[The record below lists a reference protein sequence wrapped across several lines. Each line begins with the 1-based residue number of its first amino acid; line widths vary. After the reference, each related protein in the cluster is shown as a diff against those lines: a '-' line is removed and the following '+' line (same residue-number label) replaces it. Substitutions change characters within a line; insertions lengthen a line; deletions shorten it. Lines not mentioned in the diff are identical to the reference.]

1 MNIAI
6 RHAVLSVLLAAAA
19 SPVAFAQSSAG
30 ADAPMHDG
38 RYIIK
43 MRAGAASATSRVQT
57 ASSDDSERGRR
68 AATAAG
74 GLVVGEVKDQK
85 SVVALLSDAGRQRL
99 ESDAEIES
107 VEPDYRRYPQLQS
120 KPYGITMVQADD
132 PFLLASAAA
141 QTSSDVMVCIIDSGY
156 QQIHEDLSGNSNV
169 TGVNNAGTGQWNVDT
184 CGHGSHVA
192 GTIAAVDNNVGVVG
206 VNGNGKLNL
215 HIQKVFDGASCAWTY
230 ASTLAQAVTNCRT
243 AATSGGKKLVI
254 SMSLGG
260 AGSTTAENTAFQSA
274 YDAGVLSIAAA
285 GNAGTTAVSYPA
297 GYASVMSVAAVD
309 QNSLKATFSQFNSD
323 VEIAAPG
330 VGVVSTTPFATPYV
344 TVGGENT
351 RASTYTGSANGSA
364 TGALV
369 YGGLCSTAGSWTG
382 AVVLCDRGTNTFV
395 QKADAVIAG
404 GGAGVII
411 ANNVA
416 GEFSG
421 TLGTNVTR
429 PVPVVGVTQDQGL
442 ALRNVVGQSTTV
454 TVPTG
459 TGNGYESY
467 DGTSMATPHVAG
479 VAGLIWGLQ
488 PTRTNVQVRQALIG
502 SAKDLGTAGR
512 DVNFGYG
519 LVQAK
524 AAYDY
529 LLSPP
534 PVPTYTTDRTSI
546 AFATV
551 IAGATGPETLVK
563 LTNTGTVALPLTSV
577 ALGGTNANQFSL
589 RNPCGASIA
598 VGASCDVGVSFK
610 PTTAGNKTASLTV
623 TGGGGAATTTV
634 ALTGTAISY
643 TFTRTPTS
651 ISFPRTTVGTTSAA
665 TTVTVRNTS
674 TGGLVLPLA
683 AGSITFGVTNST
695 HYTLVSNNCIA
706 PLAVNASCTFSVAF
720 KPTST
725 GSKPASV
732 VITPT
737 GVAALSVTL
746 AGTGR

>member
-1 MNIAI
+1 MNVSI
-6 RHAVLSVLLAAAA
+6 RLAVLTVLFSAAAA
-19 SPVAFAQSSAG
+19 SAGALAQSASG
-30 ADAPMHDG
+30 ADAPMNDG

-43 MRAGAASATSRVQT
+43 MRASGASRVQ
-57 ASSDDSERGRR
+57 AAQGDDSDRGRR
-68 AATAAG
+68 AAVAAG

-132 PFLLASAAA
+132 PFLLASAASQA
-141 QTSSDVMVCIIDSGY
+141 SSDVMVCIIDSGY
-156 QQIHEDLSGNSNV
+156 QQAHEDLSGNSNV
-169 TGVNNAGTGQWNVDT
+169 TGENNTGTGQWNVDT

-206 VNGNGKLNL
+206 VNGNGRLNL
-215 HIQKVFDGASCAWTY
+215 HIQKVFDGSTCAWTY
-230 ASTLAQAVTNCRT
+230 ASTLTQAVTNCRT
-243 AATSGGKKLVI
+243 AATNGGKKLVI

-260 AGSTTAENTAFQSA
+260 AGSTTAENTAFQTA
-274 YDAGVLSIAAA
+274 YNADVLSIAAA
-285 GNAGTTAVSYPA
+285 GNAGTSAVSYPA
-297 GYASVMSVAAVD
+297 GYSSVMSVAAVD
-309 QNSLKATFSQFNSD
+309 AASAKASFSQFNSD

-330 VGVVSTTPFATPYV
+330 VGTVSTTPFATPYV
-344 TVGGENT
+344 TLAGENT
-351 RASTYTGSANGSA
+351 RASTYEGSGTGVA
-364 TGALV
+364 TGTLV
-369 YGGLCSTAGSWTG
+369 HGGLCNVAGTWPG
-382 AVVLCDRGTNTFV
+382 AVVLCDRGTTSFLEKTDV
-395 QKADAVIAG
+395 VIAG
-404 GGAGVII
+404 GGVGVII

-421 TLGTNVTR
+421 TLGTGITR
-429 PVPVVGVTQDQGL
+429 AVPVVGLTLDQGVT
-442 ALRNVVGQSTTV
+442 LRTAAGQSVSV

-512 DVNFGYG
+512 DTSFGYG

-534 PVPTYTTDRTSI
+534 PVPSYISDRTSI
-546 AFATV
+546 AFSTV
-551 IAGATGPETLVK
+551 IAGATGPESVVK
-563 LTNTGTVALPLTSV
+563 LQNNGTVAVPLSSV
-577 ALGGTNANQFSL
+577 ALGGTNANQFVL
-589 RNPCGASIA
+589 RNGCGASIA
-598 VGASCDVGVSFK
+598 VGVTCEIGVSFK
-610 PTTAGNKTASLTV
+610 PTTSGNKTASLTI
-623 TGGGGAATTTV
+623 TGGNGAPVTTV
-634 ALTGTAISY
+634 ALTGTAIAY
-643 TFTRTPTS
+643 AFTRTPTS
-651 ISFPRTTVGTTSAA
+651 IAFRNVTVGTTSAT

-674 TGGLVLPLA
+674 TGGLTLPLT
-683 AGSITFGVTNST
+683 AGSVTLAGTNRT
-695 HYTLVSNNCIA
+695 QYTLVTNTCIA
-706 PLAVNASCTFSVAF
+706 PLPAAARCTFSVAF

-725 GSKPASV
+725 GSKPATMV
-732 VITPT
+732 VTPT
-737 GVAALSVTL
+737 GVAAQSGNLT
-746 AGTGR
+746 GTGR

>member
-1 MNIAI
+1 MN
-6 RHAVLSVLLAAAA
+6 
-19 SPVAFAQSSAG
+19 
-30 ADAPMHDG
+30 DG

-43 MRAGAASATSRVQT
+43 MRTGSASRAPNAQ
-57 ASSDDSERGRR
+57 ADDAERGRR

-74 GLVVGEVKDQK
+74 GLIVGEVKDQK

-99 ESDAEIES
+99 EGDAEIES

-132 PFLLASAAA
+132 PFLLAATAT
-141 QTSSDVMVCIIDSGY
+141 QTTSDVMVCIIDSGY
-156 QQIHEDLSGNSNV
+156 QQTHEDLAGNTV
-169 TGVNNAGTGQWNVDT
+169 TGVDNAGTGSWNVDT

-215 HIQKVFDGASCAWTY
+215 HIQKVFDGSTCVWTY
-230 ASTLAQAVTNCRT
+230 ASTLAQAVSNCRT
-243 AATSGGKKLVI
+243 AATNGGKKLVI

-260 AGSTTAENTAFQSA
+260 GGPTAAENTAFQTA
-274 YDAGVLSIAAA
+274 YNAGVLSIAAA
-285 GNAGTTAVSYPA
+285 GNAGTSAVSYPA
-297 GYASVMSVAAVD
+297 GYSSVMSVAAVD
-309 QNSLKATFSQFNSD
+309 AASAKASFSQFNSD

-344 TVGGENT
+344 TIAGENT
-351 RASTYTGSANGSA
+351 RASTYTGSANGTA

-369 YGGLCSTAGSWTG
+369 YGGLCSAAGAWTG
-382 AVVLCDRGTNTFV
+382 AVVLCDRGTTTFL
-395 QKADAVIAG
+395 QKTDVVIAG
-404 GGAGVII
+404 GGKAVVI

-421 TLGTNVTR
+421 TLGTGVTR
-429 PVPVVGVTQDQGL
+429 AVQVVGVTQDQGVVL
-442 ALRNVVGQSTTV
+442 QAAVGQLASV
-454 TVPTG
+454 NVPTG

-512 DVNFGYG
+512 DTSFGYG

-534 PVPTYTTDRTSI
+534 PLPLYSSDTSSI
-546 AFATV
+546 PFSAV
-551 IAGATGPETLVK
+551 IVGATGSETLVK
-563 LTNTGTVALPLTSV
+563 LTNTGTVAVSLTSV
-577 ALGGTNANQFSL
+577 ALGGTNANQFVL
-589 RNPCGASIA
+589 RNACGSSIA
-598 VGASCDVGVSFK
+598 VGVTCDLGVSFK
-610 PTTAGNKTASLTV
+610 PTSTGNKTASLTI
-623 TGGGGAATTTV
+623 TGGNGAATTTV
-634 ALTGTAISY
+634 ALTGTGISY
-643 TFTRTPTS
+643 VFTRTPTS
-651 ISFPRTTVGTTSAA
+651 ISFARTTVGTTSTA

-674 TGGLVLPLA
+674 TGGLVLPLTTGSVA
-683 AGSITFGVTNST
+683 LAGANPTQ
-695 HYTLVSNNCIA
+695 YTLVTNTCIA
-706 PLAVNASCTFSVAF
+706 PLAANATCTFSVAF

-725 GSKPASV
+725 GSKPATMV
-732 VITPT
+732 VTPT
-737 GVAALSVTL
+737 GVTAQSGNLS
-746 AGTGR
+746 GTGR

>member
-1 MNIAI
+1 MTISI
-6 RHAVLSVLLAAAA
+6 RHAVFSALLAATVNPGAL
-19 SPVAFAQSSAG
+19 AQSAAG
-30 ADAPMHDG
+30 NDAPMNDG

-43 MRAGAASATSRVQT
+43 MRAGSVSRAQAAA
-57 ASSDDSERGRR
+57 SDDSERGRR

-132 PFLLASAAA
+132 PFLLAAAA
-141 QTSSDVMVCIIDSGY
+141 SQTTSPAMVCIIDSGY
-156 QQIHEDLSGNSNV
+156 QAVHEDLAGNTV
-169 TGVNNAGTGQWNVDT
+169 TGVNNSGTGQWNQDS

-215 HIQKVFDGASCAWTY
+215 HIQKVFDGANCAWTY
-230 ASTLAQAVTNCRT
+230 ASTLAQAVSNCRT
-243 AATSGGKKLVI
+243 AATNAGKKLVI

-260 AGSTTAENTAFQSA
+260 TGSTTAENTAFQSA

-309 QNSLKATFSQFNSD
+309 LNGAKASFSQYNSD

-330 VGVVSTTPFATPYV
+330 VGVVSTTPFATPFV
-344 TVGGENT
+344 TLAGENT

-364 TGALV
+364 TGGLI
-369 YGGLCSTAGSWTG
+369 YGGLCNVVGAWSG
-382 AVVLCDRGTNTFV
+382 AVVMCDRGTTTFLE
-395 QKADAVIAG
+395 KTDAVIAG
-404 GGAGVII
+404 GGVGVII

-429 PVPVVGVTQDQGL
+429 PVPVVGLTQDQGL
-442 ALRNVVGQSTTV
+442 ALRPAAGQSVTV

-534 PVPTYTTDRTSI
+534 PVPTYSSDRTSI
-546 AFATV
+546 GFTPSVVVGMTSA
-551 IAGATGPETLVK
+551 ETLVK
-563 LTNTGTVALPLTSV
+563 LTNNGTVAVPLTSV
-577 ALGGTNANQFSL
+577 ALGGTNANQFTL
-589 RNPCGASIA
+589 RNLCGASIA
-598 VGASCDVGVSFK
+598 VGVTCDVGVTFK
-610 PTTAGNKTASLTV
+610 PTSTGNKTASLTV
-623 TGGGGAATTTV
+623 TGGNGAGNKTV
-634 ALTGTAISY
+634 TLTGTAIAHPLALS
-643 TFTRTPTS
+643 RTS
-651 ISFPRTTVGTTSAA
+651 IAFARTTVGATSAA
-665 TTVTVRNTS
+665 TATTLSNRGTAAVTLSPLVFGGANPSQYTFTANTCGA
-674 TGGLVLPLA
+674 TLA
-683 AGSITFGVTNST
+683 AAATCS
-695 HYTLVSNNCIA
+695 
-706 PLAVNASCTFSVAF
+706 FSVAF

-725 GSKPASV
+725 GSKPATV
-732 VITPT
+732 V
-737 GVAALSVTL
+737 VAPAGLPNLSLALT
-746 AGTGR
+746 GTGR

>member
-1 MNIAI
+1 MNVST
-6 RHAVLSVLLAAAA
+6 RLAVLTVLFSATAAGGGAL
-19 SPVAFAQSSAG
+19 AQSAAG
-30 ADAPMHDG
+30 ADAPMNDG

-43 MRAGAASATSRVQT
+43 MRTGSASRAPNAQ
-57 ASSDDSERGRR
+57 ADDAERGRR

-74 GLVVGEVKDQK
+74 GLIVGEVKDQK

-99 ESDAEIES
+99 EGDAEIES

-132 PFLLASAAA
+132 PFLLAATAT
-141 QTSSDVMVCIIDSGY
+141 QTTSDVMVCIIDSGY
-156 QQIHEDLSGNSNV
+156 QQTHEDLAGNTV
-169 TGVNNAGTGQWNVDT
+169 TGVDNAGTGSWNVDT

-215 HIQKVFDGASCAWTY
+215 HIQKVFDGSTCVWTY
-230 ASTLAQAVTNCRT
+230 ASTLAQAVSNCRT
-243 AATSGGKKLVI
+243 AATNGGKKLVI

-260 AGSTTAENTAFQSA
+260 GGPTAAENTAFQTA
-274 YDAGVLSIAAA
+274 YNAGVLSIAAA
-285 GNAGTTAVSYPA
+285 GNAGTSAVSYPA
-297 GYASVMSVAAVD
+297 GYSSVMSVAAVD
-309 QNSLKATFSQFNSD
+309 AASAKASFSQFNSD

-344 TVGGENT
+344 TIAGENT
-351 RASTYTGSANGSA
+351 RASTYTGSANGTA

-369 YGGLCSTAGSWTG
+369 YGGLCSAAGAWTG
-382 AVVLCDRGTNTFV
+382 AVVLCDRGTTTFL
-395 QKADAVIAG
+395 QKTDVVIAG
-404 GGAGVII
+404 GGKAVVI

-421 TLGTNVTR
+421 TLGTGVTR
-429 PVPVVGVTQDQGL
+429 AVQVVGVTQDQGVVL
-442 ALRNVVGQSTTV
+442 QAAVGQLASV
-454 TVPTG
+454 NVPTG

-512 DVNFGYG
+512 DTSFGYG

-534 PVPTYTTDRTSI
+534 PLPLYSSDTSSI
-546 AFATV
+546 PFSAV
-551 IAGATGPETLVK
+551 IVGATGSETLVK
-563 LTNTGTVALPLTSV
+563 LTNTGTVAVSLTSV
-577 ALGGTNANQFSL
+577 ALGGTNANQFVL
-589 RNPCGASIA
+589 RNACGSSIA
-598 VGASCDVGVSFK
+598 VGVTCDLGVSFK
-610 PTTAGNKTASLTV
+610 PTSTGNKTASLTI
-623 TGGGGAATTTV
+623 TGGNGAATTTV
-634 ALTGTAISY
+634 ALTGTGISY
-643 TFTRTPTS
+643 VFTRTPTS
-651 ISFPRTTVGTTSAA
+651 ISFARTTVGTTSTA

-674 TGGLVLPLA
+674 TGGLVLPLTTDSVA
-683 AGSITFGVTNST
+683 LAGANPTQ
-695 HYTLVSNNCIA
+695 YTLVTNTCIA
-706 PLAVNASCTFSVAF
+706 PLAANATCTFSVAF

-725 GSKPASV
+725 GSKPATMV
-732 VITPT
+732 VTPT
-737 GVAALSVTL
+737 GVTAQSGNLS
-746 AGTGR
+746 GTGR

>member
-1 MNIAI
+1 VNVST
-6 RHAVLSVLLAAAA
+6 RLAVLTVLFSATAAGGGAL
-19 SPVAFAQSSAG
+19 AQSAAG
-30 ADAPMHDG
+30 ADAPMNDG

-43 MRAGAASATSRVQT
+43 MRTGSASRAPNAQ
-57 ASSDDSERGRR
+57 ADDAERGRR

-74 GLVVGEVKDQK
+74 GLIVGEVKDQK

-99 ESDAEIES
+99 EGDAEIES

-132 PFLLASAAA
+132 PFLLAATAT
-141 QTSSDVMVCIIDSGY
+141 QTTSDVMVCIIDSGY
-156 QQIHEDLSGNSNV
+156 QQTHEDLAGNTV
-169 TGVNNAGTGQWNVDT
+169 TGVDNAGTGSWNVDT

-215 HIQKVFDGASCAWTY
+215 HIQKVFDGSTCVWTY
-230 ASTLAQAVTNCRT
+230 ASTLAQAVSNCRT
-243 AATSGGKKLVI
+243 AATNGGKKLVI

-260 AGSTTAENTAFQSA
+260 GGPTAAENTAFQTA
-274 YDAGVLSIAAA
+274 YNAGVLSIAAA
-285 GNAGTTAVSYPA
+285 GNAGTSAVSYPA
-297 GYASVMSVAAVD
+297 GYSSVMSVAAVD
-309 QNSLKATFSQFNSD
+309 AASAKASFSQFNSD

-344 TVGGENT
+344 TLAGENT
-351 RASTYTGSANGSA
+351 RASAYTGSASGSA
-364 TGALV
+364 SGALV
-369 YGGLCSTAGSWTG
+369 YGGLCNVAGAWLG
-382 AVVLCDRGTNTFV
+382 AVVLCDRGTTTFLEKTDV
-395 QKADAVIAG
+395 VIAG
-404 GGAGVII
+404 GGKAVVI

-421 TLGTNVTR
+421 TLGTGVTR
-429 PVPVVGVTQDQGL
+429 AVQVVGVTQDQGVVL
-442 ALRNVVGQSTTV
+442 QAAVGQLASV
-454 TVPTG
+454 NVPTG

-512 DVNFGYG
+512 DTSFGYG

-534 PVPTYTTDRTSI
+534 PLPLYSSDTSSI
-546 AFATV
+546 PFSAV
-551 IAGATGPETLVK
+551 IVGATGPETLVK
-563 LTNTGTVALPLTSV
+563 LTNTGTVAVSLTSV
-577 ALGGTNANQFSL
+577 ALGGTNANQFVL
-589 RNPCGASIA
+589 RNACGSSIA
-598 VGASCDVGVSFK
+598 VGVTCDLGVSFK
-610 PTTAGNKTASLTV
+610 PTSTGNKTASLTI
-623 TGGGGAATTTV
+623 TGGNGAATTTV
-634 ALTGTAISY
+634 ALTGTGISY
-643 TFTRTPTS
+643 VFTRTPTS
-651 ISFPRTTVGTTSAA
+651 ISFARTTVGTTSTA

-674 TGGLVLPLA
+674 TGGLVLPLTTDSVA
-683 AGSITFGVTNST
+683 LAGANPTQ
-695 HYTLVSNNCIA
+695 YTLVTNTCIA
-706 PLAVNASCTFSVAF
+706 PLAANATCTFSVAF

-725 GSKPASV
+725 GSKPATMV
-732 VITPT
+732 VAPT
-737 GVAALSVTL
+737 AVTAQSGNLS
-746 AGTGR
+746 GTGR

>member
-1 MNIAI
+1 MNVAI
-6 RHAVLSVLLAAAA
+6 RLAVLSVLVSAAA
-19 SPVAFAQSSAG
+19 SPVAFAQSAAG
-30 ADAPMHDG
+30 VDAPMNDG

-43 MRAGAASATSRVQT
+43 MRAGAASRAQ
-57 ASSDDSERGRR
+57 AAQGDDAERGRR
-68 AATAAG
+68 AANAAG

-99 ESDAEIES
+99 EGDAEVES
-107 VEPDYRRYPQLQS
+107 IEPDFRRYPQMQT
-120 KPYGITMVQADD
+120 KPYGISMVQADD
-132 PFLLASAAA
+132 PFLLAATAG

-156 QQIHEDLSGNSNV
+156 QQIHEDLAGNTV
-169 TGVNNAGTGQWNVDT
+169 TGVDNAGTGSWNVDT

-192 GTIAAVDNNVGVVG
+192 GTIAAVDNSVGVVG

-230 ASTLAQAVTNCRT
+230 ASTLAQAVSNCRT
-243 AATSGGKKLVI
+243 AATNGRKKLVI

-260 AGSTTAENTAFQSA
+260 TGSTTTENTAFQSA

-285 GNAGTTAVSYPA
+285 GNAGTSAVSYPA

-309 QNSLKATFSQFNSD
+309 SAGAKASFSQFNAD

-330 VGVVSTTPFATPYV
+330 VGVVSTTPFATPYL
-344 TVGGENT
+344 TVGAENT
-351 RASTYTGSANGSA
+351 RASKFTGSANGAA
-364 TGALV
+364 TGSLV
-369 YGGLCSTAGSWTG
+369 YGGLCSAAGAWTG

-404 GGAGVII
+404 GGKAVII

-429 PVPVVGVTQDQGL
+429 PVPVVGITQDQGL
-442 ALRNVVGQSTTV
+442 ALRALSAPTLTV

-479 VAGLIWGLQ
+479 VAGLIWGLL
-488 PTRTNVQVRQALIG
+488 PDRTNVQVRTALTG

-512 DVNFGYG
+512 DTSFGFG

-534 PVPTYTTDRTSI
+534 PPPVYTSDRAAV
-546 AFATV
+546 AFASSVVVGGTS
-551 IAGATGPETLVK
+551 TEELVR
-563 LTNTGTVALPLTSV
+563 LTNTGSVAVPLASV
-577 ALGGTNANQFSL
+577 ALGGTNANQFVL
-589 RNPCGASIA
+589 RNACGASIA
-598 VGASCDVGVSFK
+598 VGATCDIGLTLK
-610 PTTAGNKTASLTV
+610 PTSAGNKSATLTV
-623 TGGGGAATTTV
+623 TGSGGAATTTFAV
-634 ALTGTAISY
+634 SGTAVSHPLS
-643 TFTRTPTS
+643 TSVTS
-651 ISFPRTTVGTTSAA
+651 IAFARTTVGATSTA
-665 TTVTVRNTS
+665 TTVTLRNGGTS
-674 TGGLVLPLA
+674 AVSLSPFAFGGANPTQYAISATTCTASLA
-683 AGSITFGVTNST
+683 AAG
-695 HYTLVSNNCIA
+695 
-706 PLAVNASCTFSVAF
+706 SCTFSVVF

-725 GSKPASV
+725 GSKPATV
-732 VITPT
+732 V
-737 GVAALSVTL
+737 VAASGLPSLSVTL
-746 AGTGR
+746 SGTGR

>member
-1 MNIAI
+1 MNVSI
-6 RHAVLSVLLAAAA
+6 RQAVLSVLLTAAI
-19 SPVAFAQSSAG
+19 SPVAFAQSAAAS
-30 ADAPMHDG
+30 DAPMNDG

-43 MRAGAASATSRVQT
+43 MRTGAANRAQ
-57 ASSDDSERGRR
+57 AAASDDSERGRR

-74 GLVVGEVKDQK
+74 GLIVGEVKDQK

-99 ESDAEIES
+99 EGDAEVES
-107 VEPDYRRYPQLQS
+107 IEPDYRRYPQLQS

-156 QQIHEDLSGNSNV
+156 QQIHEDLSGNANV

-243 AATSGGKKLVI
+243 AATNGGKKLVI

-260 AGSTTAENTAFQSA
+260 TGSTTAENTAFQSA

-285 GNAGTTAVSYPA
+285 GNAGTSAVSYPA

-309 QNSLKATFSQFNSD
+309 AAGAKASFSQFNAD

-344 TVGGENT
+344 TLAGENT
-351 RASTYTGSANGSA
+351 RASLYTGSATGA
-364 TGALV
+364 VTGALV
-369 YGGLCSTAGSWTG
+369 YGGLCSAAGSWTG

-404 GGAGVII
+404 GGKAVII
-411 ANNVA
+411 ANNVP

-421 TLGTNVTR
+421 ALGTNVTR
-429 PVPVVGVTQDQGL
+429 PVPVVGLTQDQGL
-442 ALRNVVGQSTTV
+442 ALRNSVGQSVTV

-512 DVNFGYG
+512 DTSFGYG

-534 PVPTYTTDRTSI
+534 PVPTYTAGPTSI

-563 LTNTGTVALPLTSV
+563 LTNTGTIAVPLTSV
-577 ALGGTNANQFSL
+577 ALGGTNANQFVL

-598 VGASCDVGVSFK
+598 VGTSCDVGVSFK

-623 TGGGGAATTTV
+623 TGGGGATTTTV

-651 ISFPRTTVGTTSAA
+651 ISFARTTVGTTSAA

-674 TGGLVLPLA
+674 TGGLVLPLTV
-683 AGSITFGVTNST
+683 GSVALGGANPTQ
-695 HYTLVSNNCIA
+695 YTLVTNNCVA

-725 GSKPASV
+725 GSKPATV

>member
-1 MNIAI
+1 MKVSI
-6 RHAVLSVLLAAAA
+6 RLAVLSALFSAAVA
-19 SPVAFAQSSAG
+19 SSGALAQSATS
-30 ADAPMHDG
+30 ADAPMNDG

-43 MRAGAASATSRVQT
+43 MRSGSASRAPNAQG
-57 ASSDDSERGRR
+57 DDAERGRR

-74 GLVVGEVKDQK
+74 GLIVGEVKDQK

-132 PFLLASAAA
+132 PFLLASAAS
-141 QTSSDVMVCIIDSGY
+141 QSSSDVMVCIIDSGY

-169 TGVNNAGTGQWNVDT
+169 TGVNNTGTGQWNVDT

-215 HIQKVFDGASCAWTY
+215 HIQKVFDGSTCVWTY
-230 ASTLAQAVTNCRT
+230 ASTLAQAVSNCRT
-243 AATSGGKKLVI
+243 AAINGGKRLVI

-260 AGSTTAENTAFQSA
+260 TGSTTAENTAFQSA

-285 GNAGTTAVSYPA
+285 GNAGTSAVSYPA
-297 GYASVMSVAAVD
+297 GYTSVMSVAAVD
-309 QNSLKATFSQFNSD
+309 LNSAKASFSQFNSD

-330 VGVVSTTPFATPYV
+330 VGVVSTTPFATPYL
-344 TVGGENT
+344 TLAGENT
-351 RASTYTGSANGSA
+351 RASKYTGSANGAA

-369 YGGLCSTAGSWTG
+369 YGGLCNTAGTWPG
-382 AVVLCDRGTNTFV
+382 AVVLCDRGTTTFLE
-395 QKADAVIAG
+395 KTDLVIAG
-404 GGAGVII
+404 GGKAVII
-411 ANNVA
+411 ANNEA

-421 TLGTNVTR
+421 TLGTGITR
-429 PVPVVGVTQDQGL
+429 AVPVVGLTLDQGL
-442 ALRNVVGQSTTV
+442 ALRAAVGQSTTV

-459 TGNGYESY
+459 SGNGYESY

-488 PTRTNVQVRQALIG
+488 PTRTNGQVRQALYS
-502 SAKDLGTAGR
+502 SALDLGAVGR

-529 LLSPP
+529 LLTLPP
-534 PVPTYTTDRTSI
+534 LPVYAVDQASI
-546 AFATV
+546 PFAAV
-551 IAGATGPETLVK
+551 LVGGTGPETIVK
-563 LTNTGTVALPLTSV
+563 LRNYGTVSVPLTSIV
-577 ALGGTNANQFSL
+577 LGGSNANQFVL
-589 RNPCGASIA
+589 RNACGVSID
-598 VGASCDVGVSFK
+598 VGTTCELGVSFK
-610 PTTAGNKTASLTV
+610 PTATGNKSASLTI
-623 TGGGGAATTTV
+623 TGGGGAAVNTI
-634 ALTGTAISY
+634 ALTGTVASY
-643 TFTRTPTS
+643 SFTRTPTS
-651 ISFPRTTVGTTSAA
+651 ISFARTTVGTTSAA

-674 TGGLVLPLA
+674 TGGLVLPLTTGSVA
-683 AGSITFGVTNST
+683 LAGANPTQ
-695 HYTLVSNNCIA
+695 YTLVTNTCIA
-706 PLAVNASCTFSVAF
+706 PLAANATCTFSVAF

-725 GSKPASV
+725 GSKPATMV
-732 VITPT
+732 VTPT
-737 GVAALSVTL
+737 GVTAQSGNLT
-746 AGTGR
+746 GTGR

>member
-30 ADAPMHDG
+30 AAAPMHDG

-43 MRAGAASATSRVQT
+43 MRAGAASATSRVQA

-132 PFLLASAAA
+132 PFFLAAA
-141 QTSSDVMVCIIDSGY
+141 ASQTSSDVMVCIIDSGY

-243 AATSGGKKLVI
+243 AATNGGKKLVI

-274 YDAGVLSIAAA
+274 YDDGVLSIAAA

-309 QNSLKATFSQFNSD
+309 QNSLKATFSQYNSD

-382 AVVLCDRGTNTFV
+382 AVVLCDRGTTTFLE
-395 QKADAVIAG
+395 KTDLVIAG
-404 GGAGVII
+404 GGVGVII

-421 TLGTNVTR
+421 TLGTAITR
-429 PVPVVGVTQDQGL
+429 PVPVVGLTQDQGL

-534 PVPTYTTDRTSI
+534 PVPAYSSDRTAI
-546 AFATV
+546 AFTPPSV
-551 IAGATGPETLVK
+551 IVGATSSESFVK
-563 LTNTGTVALPLTSV
+563 LTNNGTVAVPLTSV
-577 ALGGTNANQFSL
+577 ALGGTNANQFTL
-589 RNPCGASIA
+589 RNLCGASIA
-598 VGASCDVGVSFK
+598 VGVTCDVGVAFK
-610 PTTAGNKTASLTV
+610 PTSTGSKTASLTV
-623 TGGGGAATTTV
+623 TGGSGAGNKTV
-634 ALTGTAISY
+634 ALTGTAIAHPLALS
-643 TFTRTPTS
+643 RTS
-651 ISFPRTTVGTTSAA
+651 ISFARTTVGNTSAA
-665 TTVTVRNTS
+665 TATTLTNRGTTS
-674 TGGLVLPLA
+674 VALSPVA
-683 AGSITFGVTNST
+683 FGVANST
-695 HYTLVSNNCIA
+695 QYIITANTCGANL
-706 PLAVNASCTFSVAF
+706 NAAATCSFSVAF

-725 GSKPASV
+725 GSKPATV
-732 VITPT
+732 V
-737 GVAALSVTL
+737 VAAAGLPSLSL
-746 AGTGR
+746 ALSGTGR

>member
-1 MNIAI
+1 MKVSI
-6 RHAVLSVLLAAAA
+6 RLAVLSVLFSAATASVGALAQTA
-19 SPVAFAQSSAG
+19 SG
-30 ADAPMHDG
+30 ADAPMNDG

-43 MRAGAASATSRVQT
+43 MRASGASRVQ
-57 ASSDDSERGRR
+57 AAQSDDSERGRR
-68 AATAAG
+68 AASAAG

-85 SVVALLSDAGRQRL
+85 AVVALLSDAGRQRL
-99 ESDAEIES
+99 EDDAEIES

-132 PFLLASAAA
+132 PFLLAAAA
-141 QTSSDVMVCIIDSGY
+141 SQTTSDVMVCIIDSGY

-169 TGVNNAGTGQWNVDT
+169 TGVNNTGTGQWNQDS

-215 HIQKVFDGASCAWTY
+215 HIQKVFDGSTCAWTY

-243 AATSGGKKLVI
+243 AATNGGKKLI
-254 SMSLGG
+254 LSMSLGG

-297 GYASVMSVAAVD
+297 GYTSVMSVAAVD
-309 QNSLKATFSQFNSD
+309 ATSAKASFSQFNSD

-330 VGVVSTTPFATPYV
+330 VGTVSTTPFATPYV
-344 TVGGENT
+344 TVAGENT
-351 RASTYTGSANGSA
+351 RASTYTGSGTGAA

-369 YGGLCSTAGSWTG
+369 YGGLCNVAGTWPG
-382 AVVLCDRGTNTFV
+382 AVVLCDRGTTTFLE
-395 QKADAVIAG
+395 KTDIAIAG
-404 GGAGVII
+404 GGVGVII
-411 ANNVA
+411 ANNIA

-421 TLGTNVTR
+421 TLGTGITR
-429 PVPVVGVTQDQGL
+429 AVPVVGLTQDQGV
-442 ALRNVVGQSTTV
+442 ALRTAAGQAVSV

-488 PTRTNVQVRQALIG
+488 PTRTNAQVRQALIG

-512 DVNFGYG
+512 DTSFGYG

-529 LLSPP
+529 LLNPP
-534 PVPTYTTDRTSI
+534 AAPVYSSDRSSV
-546 AFATV
+546 AFTAVAVGVT
-551 IAGATGPETLVK
+551 GAETLVK
-563 LTNTGTVALPLTSV
+563 LTNTGTVAVPLTSV
-577 ALGGTNANQFSL
+577 ALSGTNANQFVL
-589 RNPCGASIA
+589 RNACGSSIA
-598 VGASCDVGVSFK
+598 VGVACDVGVSFK
-610 PTTAGNKTASLTV
+610 PTSTGNKTATLTI
-623 TGGGGAATTTV
+623 TGGNGAARTTV
-634 ALTGTAISY
+634 ALTGTGINY

-651 ISFPRTTVGTTSAA
+651 ISFGRTNVGATSAA

-674 TGGLVLPLA
+674 TGGLLLPL
-683 AGSITFGVTNST
+683 TTNSVRLAGT
-695 HYTLVSNNCIA
+695 NPTQYTLVTNNGIA
-706 PLAVNASCTFSVAF
+706 PLAANATCTFSVAF

-725 GSKPASV
+725 GSKPATMV
-732 VITPT
+732 VAPT
-737 GVAALSVTL
+737 GVTAQSGNLT
-746 AGTGR
+746 GTGR

>member
-1 MNIAI
+1 VNVSI
-6 RHAVLSVLLAAAA
+6 RLAVLTVLFSAAAA
-19 SPVAFAQSSAG
+19 SAGALAQSASG
-30 ADAPMHDG
+30 ADAPMNDG

-43 MRAGAASATSRVQT
+43 MRASGSSRVQ
-57 ASSDDSERGRR
+57 AAQGDDSERGRR
-68 AATAAG
+68 AASAAG

-120 KPYGITMVQADD
+120 KPFGITMVQADD
-132 PFLLASAAA
+132 PFLLAAAA
-141 QTSSDVMVCIIDSGY
+141 SQASSDVMVCIIDSGY

-169 TGVNNAGTGQWNVDT
+169 TGVNNTGTGQWNVDT

-206 VNGNGKLNL
+206 VNGNGRLNL
-215 HIQKVFDGASCAWTY
+215 HIQKVFDGSTCAWTY
-230 ASTLAQAVTNCRT
+230 ASTLTQAVTNCRT
-243 AATSGGKKLVI
+243 AATNGGKKLVI

-260 AGSTTAENTAFQSA
+260 AGSTTAENTAFQTA
-274 YDAGVLSIAAA
+274 YNAGVLSIAAA
-285 GNAGTTAVSYPA
+285 GNAGTSAVSYPA
-297 GYASVMSVAAVD
+297 GYSSVMSVAAVD
-309 QNSLKATFSQFNSD
+309 ATSAKASFSQFNSD

-330 VGVVSTTPFATPYV
+330 VGTVSTTPFATPFV
-344 TVGGENT
+344 TSGGENT
-351 RASTYTGSANGSA
+351 RASIYEGSGTGAA

-369 YGGLCSTAGSWTG
+369 HGGLCSAAGAWTG
-382 AVVLCDRGTNTFV
+382 AVVLCDRGTNSFL
-395 QKADAVIAG
+395 QKTDAVIAG
-404 GGAGVII
+404 GGVGVII

-421 TLGTNVTR
+421 TLGTGITR
-429 PVPVVGVTQDQGL
+429 AVPVVGLTLDQGVT
-442 ALRNVVGQSTTV
+442 LRTAAGQSVSV

-488 PTRTNVQVRQALIG
+488 PTRSNVQVRQALIG

-512 DVNFGYG
+512 DTSFGYG

-529 LLSPP
+529 LLNPP
-534 PVPTYTTDRTSI
+534 AAPVYSSDSSSVPFT
-546 AFATV
+546 AVAV
-551 IAGATGPETLVK
+551 GVTGPETLVK
-563 LTNTGTVALPLTSV
+563 LTNTGTVAVPLTSV
-577 ALGGTNANQFSL
+577 ALSGTNANQFVL
-589 RNPCGASIA
+589 RNACGSSIA
-598 VGASCDVGVSFK
+598 IGATCNVGVSFK
-610 PTTAGNKTASLTV
+610 PTSTGNKTATLTI
-623 TGGGGAATTTV
+623 TGGSGAPTTTV
-634 ALTGTAISY
+634 ALTGTGINY

-651 ISFPRTTVGTTSAA
+651 ISFARTNVGATSAA

-674 TGGLVLPLA
+674 TGGLALPLTAGSVRLAGTNPTQYTLVTNRCTAPLA
-683 AGSITFGVTNST
+683 A
-695 HYTLVSNNCIA
+695 
-706 PLAVNASCTFSVAF
+706 NATCTFSVAF

-725 GSKPASV
+725 GSKPATMV
-732 VITPT
+732 VAPT
-737 GVAALSVTL
+737 GVTAQSGNLT
-746 AGTGR
+746 GTGR